1 MSPFNPALGMARPLI
16 GAVKTRPMS
25 SARWLPHL
33 QRHTLGQPASESME
47 EMKARAEV
55 LSTVRDLAVEL
66 RLRIGRLEQELSMAW
81 SDQLRAGIPYIGP
94 EFSQGEAIGQVA
106 LVARGLSEL
115 AESILGGPLSGY
127 ASGETGTTL
136 SDSVNTLRGISSS
149 AEGYA
154 QPLAHGHEGLAEEH
168 LHSYVE
174 DLRDLKDAAE
184 RLMVSAE
191 GAPPIYE
198 PGEKER
204 TGARG
209 LLWAVGALSVSG
221 LLLYLVAGE

>member
-1 MSPFNPALGMARPLI
+1 
-16 GAVKTRPMS
+16 
-25 SARWLPHL
+25 L
-33 QRHTLGQPASESME
+33 QPQRQAQRLGQPASTSAEES
-47 EMKARAEV
+47 KARAEV
-55 LSTVRDLAVEL
+55 SSTVRDLAVEL
-66 RLRIGRLEQELSMAW
+66 RLRVGRLEQELSMAW
-81 SDQLRAGIPYIGP
+81 SDALRGGIPFIGS

-106 LVARGLSEL
+106 LVSRALEEL

-136 SDSVNTLRGISSS
+136 SDSVNTLRGLSSS
-149 AEGYA
+149 AEGYT
-154 QPLAHGHEGLAEEH
+154 QPLTKGHEGLAEEH

-174 DLRDLKDAAE
+174 DLRDLRDAAE

-204 TGARG
+204 TGAKG
-209 LLWAVGALSVSG
+209 VLWAVGALSVSG
-221 LLLYLVAGE
+221 ILLYLVSGD